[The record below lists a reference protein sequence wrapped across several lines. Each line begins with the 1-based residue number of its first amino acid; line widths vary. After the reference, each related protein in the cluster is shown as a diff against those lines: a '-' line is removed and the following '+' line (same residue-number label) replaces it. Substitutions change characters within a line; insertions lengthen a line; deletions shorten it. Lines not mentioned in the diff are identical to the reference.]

1 MIEFVVASLIVLCA
15 ALYWYARLF
24 PQGWQ
29 KVRAGM
35 GLKTSPAV
43 INKSGGCGSCSGC
56 KVGCK
61 SHQ

>member
-43 INKSGGCGSCSGC
+43 INKSADLLDELLSETCYP
-56 KVGCK
+56 
-61 SHQ
+61 